1 MKTLITFALAIA
13 PFLFAQASPA
23 PPPAAVI
30 TTAGAFFALSVPDL
44 AASAA
49 WYEQKL
55 GLTRIQQG
63 GRMDRLAGYV
73 VLEGGG
79 LIVELI
85 KHDDAVRPPAKSPEL
100 IQGFS
105 KAGALVRDFDR
116 TVATLR
122 ARGVEMVMGPYP
134 PRETMRANVVFKDNA
149 GNMIQLFGDY
159 ARK

>member
-1 MKTLITFALAIA
+1 MKTFITFALAIA
-13 PFLFAQASPA
+13 PLLFAQASPA
-23 PPPAAVI
+23 PAPSVVI

-55 GLTRIQQG
+55 GLARVAQG

-79 LIVELI
+79 LIVELM
-85 KHDDAVRPPAKSPEL
+85 KHDDSVRPAAKSPEL

-149 GNMIQLFGDY
+149 GNLIQLFGDY